1 MVLWAA
7 RAWNAGVVVDP
18 PVTQPDQSTS
28 QTVSEPAG
36 EDFSTDPSRSGRV
49 AVGDKGLRR

>member
-36 EDFSTDPSRSGRV
+36 EDFSTDLSRSGRV